1 MTAYLPLFTYLGLWL
16 LLGVLAALL
25 RRALAGP
32 ARETPSSAEPAAG
45 EVETGDPWRPLAW
58 LAPALS
64 GAVVLL
70 VLPAAESESAGGFL
84 PMLLLVLVIAIA
96 LIHAGRRGG
105 RPARQE
111 SP

>member
-25 RRALAGP
+25 QRALGGP
-32 ARETPSSAEPAAG
+32 ASKPPSSAVAG
-45 EVETGDPWRPLAW
+45 GGDVETGDPWRPLAW

-64 GAVVLL
+64 GAVLLL
-70 VLPAAESESAGGFL
+70 VLLAAGPDSAGGPL

-105 RPARQE
+105 RSSRPE

>member
-1 MTAYLPLFTYLGLWL
+1 MTAYLPLFTYFGLWL
-16 LLGVLAALL
+16 LLGALAALL

-32 ARETPSSAEPAAG
+32 ARETPSSAEPAG
-45 EVETGDPWRPLAW
+45 EVENGDPWRPLAW

-70 VLPAAESESAGGFL
+70 VLLAAESESAGGFL